1 MTTIGRKRKIGIAIE
16 SVAGTIESPTM
27 QIPFLDLTLEP
38 RHTPIGD
45 VSARGTRMEQGCGS
59 VEGKKWGEG
68 TIQAVLNPKTSPYLL
83 ALALGDISSAP
94 SGANF
99 KHTIKRS
106 EGDALTASIYV
117 DNIVNEEVYANA
129 VVNNLEISFAD
140 DVASI
145 NADILSKYPV
155 EQTASLDAETKC
167 PILYT
172 FANAT
177 VKIGGEEA
185 KVRDFSLSIANN
197 AELIYNPS
205 DNDVSEIVWKSL
217 NISGRI
223 SMIFKDT
230 TMLEN
235 YENLV
240 KKTME
245 ITFSNG
251 TNNSIKITIPSFR
264 VDNWNKS
271 GGNDDIVH
279 EEFDFVVEDSIGNE
293 PITVEVI
300 NQTENYIKGEES

>member
-1 MTTIGRKRKIGIAIE
+1 MTHIGRKRKIGIAIE
-16 SVAGTIESPTM
+16 NVAGTIKKPTM
-27 QIPFLDLTLEP
+27 QIPFLEFTLEP

-45 VSARGTRMEQGCGS
+45 VSAKGTRMEQGCGS

-68 TIQAVLNPKTSPYLL
+68 SIQTVLNPKTSPYLL

-94 SGANF
+94 SGSNY
-99 KHTIKRS
+99 KHTIKRG

-117 DNIVNEEVYANA
+117 DNIINEEIFANA

-140 DVASI
+140 DVANV

-155 EQTASLDAETKC
+155 EETASLGEDTVC
-167 PILYT
+167 STLYT

-177 VKIGGEEA
+177 VKIGDTVA
-185 KVRDFSLSIANN
+185 KVRNFSLSISNN
-197 AELIYNPS
+197 AELIYNPG
-205 DNDVSEIVWKSL
+205 DNNVYKIIWKSL
-217 NISGRI
+217 NISGSI
-223 SMIFKDT
+223 SMLFEDVS
-230 TMLEN
+230 MLGN
-235 YENLV
+235 YENLT
-240 KKTME
+240 KKSME

-279 EEFDFVVEDSIGNE
+279 EEFDFVVEDSISNE
-293 PITVEVI
+293 PITIEVI
-300 NQTENYIKGEES
+300 NQTEKYIGGEES